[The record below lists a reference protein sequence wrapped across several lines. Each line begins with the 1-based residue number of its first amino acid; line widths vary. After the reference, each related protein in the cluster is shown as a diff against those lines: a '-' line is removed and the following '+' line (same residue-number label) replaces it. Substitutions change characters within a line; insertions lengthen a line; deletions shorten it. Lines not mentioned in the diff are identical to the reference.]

1 MAGLDEVE
9 SHWPA
14 HVAQSNESDTHFALH
29 RAKSCGQCPNTE
41 VFSPLKHPRP
51 SDRKQPNS
59 ANLAKVPRARMFKT
73 SQLQSRKNLISLLEF
88 ESPPK
93 ADRMVGLTR
102 GTACISV
109 SVQNFTTL
117 SRAAEGLAR

>member
-1 MAGLDEVE
+1 
-9 SHWPA
+9 
-14 HVAQSNESDTHFALH
+14 
-29 RAKSCGQCPNTE
+29 
-41 VFSPLKHPRP
+41 
-51 SDRKQPNS
+51 
-59 ANLAKVPRARMFKT
+59 MFKT